1 MKNKR
6 DKTQSRDMVFS
17 LVGANRIRPLGET
30 TNDIVRANC
39 YSPLHE
45 KRTTLLV
52 GANAIRPYDETV

>member
-30 TNDIVRANC
+30 TNDIVRAN
-39 YSPLHE
+39 
-45 KRTTLLV
+45 
-52 GANAIRPYDETV
+52 AIRPYTKNVQRCS